1 MVGADTSTVLRFPRS
16 SLDADDARASAAPT
30 VGFAADSRSVGR
42 VAGLASVLASLV
54 ALTTLHLFGP
64 VSVPLGFDV
73 VAGTALGLGIGFLV
87 VPWDRMPAW
96 TLHAMPLIAIL
107 ETALGIRAI
116 GSYSDIAINYY
127 VFIAVFVGYAFASR
141 KVVVAYVA
149 LLAAASALPLFYD
162 NSSPSDTP
170 ARVIIG
176 VLLLVVV
183 TGIVTALR
191 EGLEKRQR
199 ELELLAVRDPLTG
212 VGNYRLM
219 TERLDYEIAR
229 HVRSGAC
236 LTVML
241 LDLDGFKNVNDT
253 LGHLVGDRVLV
264 EVAHAIEGSVRAQDT
279 VSRQGGDEFSVLA
292 PETDGDAA
300 KALAARAH
308 EAVNAATGGTVSTS
322 IGWVTFPTQADDPR
336 MLLALADADLWHA
349 KRERGTG
356 RAGRTQ
362 ALDALLVGQAQPSAN

>member
-1 MVGADTSTVLRFPRS
+1 
-16 SLDADDARASAAPT
+16 
-30 VGFAADSRSVGR
+30 
-42 VAGLASVLASLV
+42 VAGVASVLASLV

-64 VSVPLGFDV
+64 ASVPLSFDV
-73 VAGTALGLGIGFLV
+73 VAGTALGIGIGFLL

-107 ETALGIRAI
+107 ETAIGIRAI

-149 LLAAASALPLFYD
+149 LLSAASALPLFY
-162 NSSPSDTP
+162 SSSASDTP
-170 ARVIIG
+170 ARVIVG

-236 LTVML
+236 MTVML

-336 MLLALADADLWHA
+336 MLLALADADLWRA

-356 RAGRTQ
+356 RAGRTPA
-362 ALDALLVGQAQPSAN
+362 ALDALLVGQAQPSVN

>member
-1 MVGADTSTVLRFPRS
+1 MLRFPRS
-16 SLDADDARASAAPT
+16 SVDADDARASAGPT
-30 VGFAADSRSVGR
+30 VGFAADGRSVGR
-42 VAGLASVLASLV
+42 VAGVASVLASLV
-54 ALTTLHLFGP
+54 ALMTLHLFGP
-64 VSVPLGFDV
+64 ASVPLSFDV
-73 VAGTALGLGIGFLV
+73 VAGTALGIGIGFLV

-107 ETALGIRAI
+107 ETAIGIRVI

-149 LLAAASALPLFYD
+149 LLSAASALPLFY
-162 NSSPSDTP
+162 SSSASDTP
-170 ARVIIG
+170 ARVIVG

-264 EVAHAIEGSVRAQDT
+264 EVAHAIEGSVRSQDT
-279 VSRQGGDEFSVLA
+279 VSRQGGDEFSILA

-336 MLLALADADLWHA
+336 MLLALADADLWRA

-356 RAGRTQ
+356 RAGRTP
-362 ALDALLVGQAQPSAN
+362 APLDALLVGQALPSAN

>member
-1 MVGADTSTVLRFPRS
+1 VLRFPGS
-16 SLDADDARASAAPT
+16 SFGADDTRALTGRT
-30 VGFAADSRSVGR
+30 VGFAADGRSVGR
-42 VAGLASVLASLV
+42 VAGVASVLASLV

-64 VSVPLGFDV
+64 ASVPLSFDV
-73 VAGTALGLGIGFLV
+73 VAGTALGIGIGFLL
-87 VPWDRMPAW
+87 VPWDRLPAW
-96 TLHAMPLIAIL
+96 TLHAMPLIAIV
-107 ETALGIRAI
+107 ETAIGIRVVGA
-116 GSYSDIAINYY
+116 YSDIAINYY

-149 LLAAASALPLFYD
+149 LLSAASALPLFYD
-162 NSSPSDTP
+162 NSQGSDTP
-170 ARVIIG
+170 PRVVVG

-191 EGLEKRQR
+191 EGLEKRQH

-229 HVRSGAC
+229 HIRSGEC

-253 LGHLVGDRVLV
+253 LGHLVGDRLLV
-264 EVAHAIEGSVRAQDT
+264 DVAHAIEGCVRAQDT
-279 VSRQGGDEFSVLA
+279 VARQGGDEFSILA

-300 KALAARAH
+300 KALAARAQ
-308 EAVNAATGGTVSTS
+308 EAVSTVTGGSVNTS

-336 MLLALADADLWHA
+336 MLLALADADLWRA
-349 KRERGTG
+349 KREHG
-356 RAGRTQ
+356 AGRTGRTR
-362 ALDALLVGQAQPSAN
+362 AIDSMLVGHAQPSAN